1 MAKEELLELE
11 GVVTDVL
18 PDARFRVKLDNDH
31 QIVAYTAGKMKKH
44 RIRTLVGDRVTVE
57 MTPYDLDKGRI
68 VFRHKD
74 ERAPATQGGRRRSYG
89 SFGPHLREIG
99 GRRVLDHE
107 WAPSSASDTDPLS
120 SANAGSKRSIGWRG

>member
-1 MAKEELLELE
+1 MAKEELLEFD

-31 QIVAYTAGKMKKH
+31 EIIAYTAGRMKKF

-57 MTPYDLDKGRI
+57 MTPYDPQKGRV

-74 ERAPATQGGRRRSYG
+74 ERA
-89 SFGPHLREIG
+89 
-99 GRRVLDHE
+99 
-107 WAPSSASDTDPLS
+107 SSADQQRRTY
-120 SANAGSKRSIGWRG
+120 RSR

>member
-1 MAKEELLELE
+1 MAKEELLEFE

-31 QIVAYTAGKMKKH
+31 EIIAYTAGRMKKY

-57 MTPYDLDKGRI
+57 MTPYDLEKGRV

-74 ERAPATQGGRRRSYG
+74 ERASAPGQKRRVFRRR
-89 SFGPHLREIG
+89 
-99 GRRVLDHE
+99 
-107 WAPSSASDTDPLS
+107 
-120 SANAGSKRSIGWRG
+120 